1 MISTGQILAAGTIT
15 AVGIAIGAG
24 LLRWRIQ
31 WLVVASVG
39 AFVLIVGWRALSN
52 LLGLN
57 GDFVPA
63 VSVAD
68 TGCLLVGAFAPAM
81 AALIAQVPSRL
92 RWIPAVVG
100 GLVGFVVNVVIL

>member
-15 AVGIAIGAG
+15 AVGVAIGAG

-31 WLVVASVG
+31 WLLVASIG
-39 AFVLIVGWRALSN
+39 AFALIVAWRALSN
-52 LLGLN
+52 VLGLN

-68 TGCLLVGAFAPAM
+68 TGCLLVGALAPAIVAM
-81 AALIAQVPSRL
+81 TAKVPSRL
-92 RWIPAVVG
+92 RWTPALAG